1 MPRSKIHSRPPM
13 ERMLKIHQAIQ
24 SGSYP
29 NATRLADQLEVSTK
43 SIHRDIEF
51 MRDRLDLPVEYDPVK
66 YGYHYSEEV
75 SAFPNFQVTEGE
87 MVALLVAEKALQQY
101 RGTTFEKPLVSA
113 FHKIEEALPDTIS
126 LNLSE
131 WDESISFR
139 TSAIPQLDLDIFDQL
154 AKAVSR
160 KKQLELQYRKPGQK
174 KGEARVV
181 DPYHLANINGE
192 WFLFAHCH
200 LRKDLRTFVPARI
213 LSIQETG
220 QTFERPKKFSIE
232 DRLQGSFGVHSG
244 KESFRVVIQ
253 FSHQVSDYIREKTWH
268 PTQKIKSLP
277 NDGIELTITL
287 SSLVEIHRWIL
298 GWGEHAKVIEPKN
311 LQERLRKSA
320 EDILATYE
328 K

>member
-1 MPRSKIHSRPPM
+1 M
-13 ERMLKIHQAIQ
+13 ERMLKIHHAIQ
-24 SGSYP
+24 SGGYP
-29 NATRLADQLEVSTK
+29 NATRLAEQLEVSTK

-75 SAFPNFQVTEGE
+75 SAFPTFQVTEGE

-113 FHKIEEALPDTIS
+113 FQKIEEALPDTIS

-139 TSAIPQLDLDIFDQL
+139 TSAIPQLDLNIFDQL

-174 KGEARVV
+174 KGETRVV

-200 LRKDLRTFVPARI
+200 LRKDLRIFAPARI
-213 LSIQETG
+213 LTIQETG
-220 QTFERPKKFSIE
+220 ETFQRPKKFSIE
-232 DRLQGSFGVHSG
+232 DRLQGSFGVHAG
-244 KESFRVVIQ
+244 KENFKVTIR
-253 FSHQVSDYIREKTWH
+253 FSPQVADYIREKTWH

-277 NDGIELTITL
+277 DDSIELSITL
-287 SSLVEIHRWIL
+287 SSLVEIHRWVL
-298 GWGEHAKVIEPKN
+298 GWGEHAEVIEPSN
-311 LQERLRKSA
+311 LRERLRKSA
-320 EDILATYE
+320 EEILATY
-328 K
+328 KKS

>member
-1 MPRSKIHSRPPM
+1 M
-13 ERMLKIHQAIQ
+13 ERMLKIHHAIQ
-24 SGSYP
+24 SGGYP
-29 NATRLADQLEVSTK
+29 NATRLAEQLEVSTK

-75 SAFPNFQVTEGE
+75 SAFPTFQVTEGE

-113 FHKIEEALPDTIS
+113 FQKIEEALPDTIS

-139 TSAIPQLDLDIFDQL
+139 TSAIPQLDLNIFDQL

-174 KGEARVV
+174 KGETRVV

-200 LRKDLRTFVPARI
+200 LRKDLRTFAPARI
-213 LSIQETG
+213 LTIQETG
-220 QTFERPKKFSIE
+220 KTFQRPKKFSIE
-232 DRLQGSFGVHSG
+232 DRLQGSFGVHAG
-244 KESFRVVIQ
+244 KENFKVTIR
-253 FSHQVSDYIREKTWH
+253 FSPQVADYIREKTWH

-277 NDGIELTITL
+277 DDSIELSITL
-287 SSLVEIHRWIL
+287 SSLVEIHRWVL
-298 GWGEHAKVIEPKN
+298 GWGEHAEVIEPSN
-311 LQERLRKSA
+311 LRERLRKSA
-320 EDILATYE
+320 EEILATY
-328 K
+328 KKS

>member
-1 MPRSKIHSRPPM
+1 M
-13 ERMLKIHQAIQ
+13 ERMLKIHHAIQ
-24 SGSYP
+24 AGGYP
-29 NATRLADQLEVSTK
+29 NATRLAEQLEVSTK

-51 MRDRLDLPVEYDPVK
+51 MRDRLDLPVEYNPAK

-75 SAFPNFQVTEGE
+75 SAFPTFQVTEGE

-101 RGTTFEKPLVSA
+101 RGTTFEKPLLSA
-113 FHKIEEALPDTIS
+113 FQKIEEALPDTIS

-174 KGEARVV
+174 QGEARVV

-200 LRKDLRTFVPARI
+200 LRKDLRTFAPARI
-213 LSIQETG
+213 LSIKETG
-220 QTFERPKKFSIE
+220 QSFQRPKRFSIE
-232 DRLQGSFGVHSG
+232 DRLQGSFGVHAG
-244 KESFRVVIQ
+244 KENFKVIIR
-253 FSHQVSDYIREKTWH
+253 FSPQVADYIREKTWH
-268 PTQKIKSLP
+268 PTQVIKSLP
-277 NDGIELTITL
+277 NEGIELAITL
-287 SSLVEIHRWIL
+287 SSLVEIHRWVL
-298 GWGEHAKVIEPKN
+298 GWGEHAEVIEPKN
-311 LQERLRKSA
+311 LRDRLRKSA
-320 EDILATYE
+320 EDILSTYD
-328 K
+328 KDLH

>member
-1 MPRSKIHSRPPM
+1 
-13 ERMLKIHQAIQ
+13 
-24 SGSYP
+24 
-29 NATRLADQLEVSTK
+29 
-43 SIHRDIEF
+43 

-75 SAFPNFQVTEGE
+75 SAFPTFQVTEGE

-113 FHKIEEALPDTIS
+113 FQKIEEALPDTIS

-139 TSAIPQLDLDIFDQL
+139 TSAIPQLDLNIFDQL

-174 KGEARVV
+174 KGETRVV

-200 LRKDLRTFVPARI
+200 LRKDLRTFAPARI
-213 LSIQETG
+213 LMIQEIG
-220 QTFERPKKFSIE
+220 ETFQRPKKFSIE
-232 DRLQGSFGVHSG
+232 DRLQGSFGVHAG
-244 KESFRVVIQ
+244 KENFKVTIR
-253 FSHQVSDYIREKTWH
+253 FSPQVADYIREKTWH

-277 NDGIELTITL
+277 DDSIELSITL
-287 SSLVEIHRWIL
+287 SSLVEIHRWVL
-298 GWGEHAKVIEPKN
+298 GWGEHAEVIEPSN
-311 LQERLRKSA
+311 LRERLRKSA
-320 EDILATYE
+320 EEILATY
-328 K
+328 KKS